1 MVGVIFLRGGENM
14 LYNKVG
20 HLDAS
25 GNYVYVKNSDR
36 IAKEKRQ
43 YLSTTGEKPNG

>member
-1 MVGVIFLRGGENM
+1 M

-36 IAKEKRQ
+36 IANEKHQ